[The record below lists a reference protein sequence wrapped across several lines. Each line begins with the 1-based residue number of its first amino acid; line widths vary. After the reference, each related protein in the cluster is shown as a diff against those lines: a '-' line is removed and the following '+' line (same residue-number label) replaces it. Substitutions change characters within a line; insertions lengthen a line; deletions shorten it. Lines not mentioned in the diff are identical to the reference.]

1 MKQIVVAAVISFI
14 LAATRTSADP
24 ALGDQQRID
33 TSRTVVGEFAAKL
46 EGELKNALQ
55 SGGPKAA
62 ISVCSSIAPAIA
74 FEASQKTGWD
84 VGRTSLKL
92 RNPNNGPDA
101 WEEKVLREFETQ
113 RAAGKP
119 VETMEVAAWVER
131 DGKSEFRY
139 MKAIGVQQTCLAC
152 HGRDIVPDVKKA
164 LAELYPD
171 DKAIG
176 YALGDIRGAFRIM
189 QPSNN

>member
-1 MKQIVVAAVISFI
+1 MKHIVVTAVMWLI
-14 LAATRTSADP
+14 LASTRALAGP
-24 ALGDQQRID
+24 ALSDQQRIE
-33 TSRTVVGEFAAKL
+33 TSRTVVAEFAAKL
-46 EGELKNALQ
+46 QSELKNAIQ

-62 ISVCSSIAPAIA
+62 ISVCSSIAPVIA
-74 FEASQKTGWD
+74 LAASQATGWD

-92 RNPNNGPDA
+92 RNPNNKPDA
-101 WEEKVLREFETQ
+101 WEENVLREFETQ

-119 VETMEVAAWVER
+119 LETMEVAGWVER

-139 MKAIGVQQTCLAC
+139 MKAIGVQQICLAC

-171 DKAIG
+171 DKAVG
-176 YALGDIRGAFRIM
+176 YALGDVRGAFSIM
-189 QPSNN
+189 QQSSN